1 MLLSGEIIMLDIEQI
16 QKDINE
22 LPAEAQTLL
31 VDFIDL
37 LKKRYSIAEKP
48 AFNSNRTL
56 NHQLSTLDILKES
69 GLIGCISAEPDLS
82 TNYKA
87 VIQEELESK
96 YDYR

>member
-1 MLLSGEIIMLDIEQI
+1 MLDIEQI

-37 LKKRYSIAEKP
+37 LKKRYARVEKP
-48 AFNSNRTL
+48 EFNYNRPL
-56 NHQLSTLDILKES
+56 NSQLSTLDILKES
-69 GLIGCISAEPDLS
+69 GLIGCISAEPNLS
-82 TNYKA
+82 TNYKT
-87 VIQEELESK
+87 VIKEKLDSK

>member
-1 MLLSGEIIMLDIEQI
+1 MLDIEQI

-37 LKKRYSIAEKP
+37 LKKRYSTADKP
-48 AFNSNRTL
+48 EFNSHRPL
-56 NHQLSTLDILKES
+56 NPQLSTLDILKES

-82 TNYKA
+82 TNYKS
-87 VIQEELESK
+87 VIKEELDSK